1 MILKIL
7 WVLLKSNNLSPL
19 KLLNMNL
26 LEKRLDKN
34 KPSTGQATEKRWY
47 QVDNRHTKTRES
59 ILKTIDPDIKEEHK
73 ELLLSRLDF
82 YSKNEDFLEYLKK
95 NQIFSFGENLGNI
108 ELIQFLKVVLSFSV
122 YQKNSILSE
131 DDVKLIIIYEDYMD
145 YGDISLLISD
155 DNYTGIITVDFI
167 ENIKEESSPNSY
179 IMTNL
184 VRRQRAL
191 SLFFSN

>member
-1 MILKIL
+1 M
-7 WVLLKSNNLSPL
+7 
-19 KLLNMNL
+19 
-26 LEKRLDKN
+26 
-34 KPSTGQATEKRWY
+34 
-47 QVDNRHTKTRES
+47 
-59 ILKTIDPDIKEEHK
+59 KTIDPDIKEEHK